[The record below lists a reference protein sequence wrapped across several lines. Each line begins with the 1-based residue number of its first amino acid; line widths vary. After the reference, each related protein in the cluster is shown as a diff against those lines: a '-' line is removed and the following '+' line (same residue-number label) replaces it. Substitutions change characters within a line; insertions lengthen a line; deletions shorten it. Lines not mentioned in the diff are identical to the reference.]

1 MVFQQFI
8 RVILPYKDGVQSQNN
23 LLSSGEKINPFLK
36 KKINLEREE
45 QKSSMKHGN
54 VRFNLSS
61 PFIIS

>member
-8 RVILPYKDGVQSQNN
+8 RVILPYKDGIQSQNN

-45 QKSSMKHGN
+45 QKSSVKHGN

>member
-8 RVILPYKDGVQSQNN
+8 RVILPYKDGIQSQNN